1 MNNAIRQ
8 QTNVISASGDVRRAW
23 EFDIDLNTYYIQE
36 TEDGYSVLQLGGS
49 PTGWK
54 VMDKFEA
61 RHVIEKFINAMEAR
75 E

>member
-1 MNNAIRQ
+1 MNNALRQ
-8 QTNVISASGDVRRAW
+8 QANVISASGDVQRAW
-23 EFDIDLNTYYIQE
+23 EFDIDRKTYYIQE

-61 RHVIEKFINAMEAR
+61 RHVIEQFTNAMEAS